1 MLYRLIFLLLVPGYE
16 ILDVDLTFVQMCRGL
31 KGVDN

>member
-1 MLYRLIFLLLVPGYE
+1 MLYRLIFLLLVPGYQ
-16 ILDVDLTFVQMCRGL
+16 ILDVDLTFVQMCMDS